1 MSVCVMDN
9 KIKSPEPVSLCSMRS
24 YVSVLVF
31 VLKQSNCV
39 CIMIPS
45 APVVSMIQGVQRS
58 GVTAVVAVG
67 FPQALLEYEQE
78 HLKLV

>member
-1 MSVCVMDN
+1 MYNDP
-9 KIKSPEPVSLCSMRS
+9 I
-24 YVSVLVF
+24 
-31 VLKQSNCV
+31 
-39 CIMIPS
+39 

-58 GVTAVVAVG
+58 GVTAVIAVG